1 MENAN
6 YAKLHVTVDQ
16 QPLVWSVK
24 QYQQYAARLL
34 DEAFTLACQQSSEV
48 AYSRYV
54 RSYSTESVYNLVIT
68 RNRPKIIRISE
79 HSSMIRQIATY
90 SISQFQTSDEF
101 RQVLADEIKTPEN
114 KQWLTYQMMI
124 VLEYLNQ
131 RMPMGDR
138 IVHTDSGWT
147 LFRQSSIY
155 DLPRSTVL
163 AVNRLLQSGLCYIN
177 PDNHVLYSRIIAI
190 NLLREYYSI
199 RHSLAGIDD
208 PPTSLMLLPEQ
219 EILSLIIN
227 QQSAKQSGGPS

>member
-1 MENAN
+1 MENIN
-6 YAKLHVTVDQ
+6 YEKLHVTVDQ
-16 QPLVWSVK
+16 QPLVWSVQ
-24 QYQQYAARLL
+24 QYQQYATRLL
-34 DEAFTLACQQSSEV
+34 DGAFTLASQQSSEV
-48 AYSRYV
+48 DYSRYI
-54 RSYSTESVYNLVIT
+54 RSYTTESVYNLVIT

-79 HSSMIRQIATY
+79 HPSMIQQITTY
-90 SISQFQTSDEF
+90 SISQFKTSDEF
-101 RQVLADEIKTPEN
+101 RRVLANEIKTPER

-124 VLEYLNQ
+124 VLEYLNK

-147 LFRQSSIY
+147 LFRRSCSY
-155 DLPRSTVL
+155 DLPQSTVL

-177 PDNHVLYSRIIAI
+177 QDNRVLYSRIIAI

-199 RHSLAGIDD
+199 RHSLVGIDD

>member
-34 DEAFTLACQQSSEV
+34 DGAFTLACQQSSEV

-79 HSSMIRQIATY
+79 HPSMIHQIATY
-90 SISQFQTSDEF
+90 SISQFKTSDEF
-101 RQVLADEIKTPEN
+101 RQVLANEIKTPEN
-114 KQWLTYQMMI
+114 KRWLTYQMMI

-199 RHSLAGIDD
+199 RHSLVGIDD

-227 QQSAKQSGGPS
+227 QQSDQQSGGCS

>member
-34 DEAFTLACQQSSEV
+34 DGAFTLACQQSSEV

-79 HSSMIRQIATY
+79 HPSMIHQIATY
-90 SISQFQTSDEF
+90 SISQFKTSDEF
-101 RQVLADEIKTPEN
+101 RQVLANEIKTPEN
-114 KQWLTYQMMI
+114 KQWLTYQMII

-199 RHSLAGIDD
+199 RHSLVGIDD

-227 QQSAKQSGGPS
+227 QQSDQQSGGCS

>member
-34 DEAFTLACQQSSEV
+34 DGAFTLACQQSSEV

-79 HSSMIRQIATY
+79 HPSMIHQIATY
-90 SISQFQTSDEF
+90 SISQFKTSDEF
-101 RQVLADEIKTPEN
+101 RQVLANEIKTPEN

-199 RHSLAGIDD
+199 RHSLVGIDD

-227 QQSAKQSGGPS
+227 QQSDQQSGGCS

>member
-34 DEAFTLACQQSSEV
+34 DGAFTLACQQSSEV

-79 HSSMIRQIATY
+79 HPSMIHQIATY
-90 SISQFQTSDEF
+90 SISQFKTSDEF
-101 RQVLADEIKTPEN
+101 RQVLANEIKTPEN

-177 PDNHVLYSRIIAI
+177 PDNHALYSRIIAI

-199 RHSLAGIDD
+199 RHSLVGIDD

-227 QQSAKQSGGPS
+227 QQSDQQSGGCS